1 MGQTIILKGR
11 TVIGDVAMFDMNR
24 SLAGQAG
31 ESYGS
36 IADTEVSTTYPAVLA
51 RRLFEAAGG
60 DLFHDPWATRDAYVE
75 VILDRSPDNVDA
87 FLGRHGR
94 DGPGARSVGY
104 SPVRTLHGSRVPFG
118 HPHAPV
124 PGTTLRRLRR
134 GSPRP

>member
-51 RRLFEAAGG
+51 RRLFEALDAVDHVFVAGSVASVRAKG
-60 DLFHDPWATRDAYVE
+60 GWSDVGLAAAEYE
-75 VILDRSPDNVDA
+75 VRNFFVHWDENKA
-87 FLGRHGR
+87 
-94 DGPGARSVGY
+94 
-104 SPVRTLHGSRVPFG
+104 
-118 HPHAPV
+118 
-124 PGTTLRRLRR
+124 
-134 GSPRP
+134 